1 MIDKSCLTNR
11 NTKTKT
17 LIIDPPW
24 QSILHVCPDSFST
37 LRKDSGPVK
46 LWNAEGSGVAL
57 PGGLQLDSQPRKD
70 MLMLHVQPFQ
80 PNITVTYIIWVV
92 I

>member
-11 NTKTKT
+11 NTEAKT
-17 LIIDPPW
+17 LIIDPPR
-24 QSILHVCPDSFST
+24 CPDSFST

-57 PGGLQLDSQPRKD
+57 PGGLQLDSQPKKD